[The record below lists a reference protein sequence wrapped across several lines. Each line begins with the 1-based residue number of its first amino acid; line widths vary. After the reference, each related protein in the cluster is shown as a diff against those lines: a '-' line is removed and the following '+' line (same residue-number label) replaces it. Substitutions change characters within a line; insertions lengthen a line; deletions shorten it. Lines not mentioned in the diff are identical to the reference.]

1 MFEFLFVVDLSAL
14 KPNFCSKLDFYLP
27 SPLPIFHPSNTHLQ
41 SASGKHAP
49 INPISEKLPTHPQP
63 PQPDAPTLPATLT
76 RSPP

>member
-1 MFEFLFVVDLSAL
+1 MFEILFVVDLSAL

-49 INPISEKLPTHPQP
+49 INPISEKLPTPLQP
-63 PQPDAPTLPATLT
+63 SPLDVPTRRANPV